1 MPWYLLG
8 IMVLMKRCVMGLA
21 KIAQFS
27 FSSAWELLANQL
39 KFLMCFLPLFFHG
52 LYPKRYC
59 RFTPNFCQR
68 LPLFL
73 GSLNSNFIKILCH
86 VQEKHWVCSIQ
97 LRMDYSAPN
106 ASSKVNKKACRQLT
120 NSPFSF
126 NNKYDPHA
134 YGYDEKRNF

>member
-1 MPWYLLG
+1 MHQSGHVICIVSVKKIISKCKKTRFLANPFSTSKKSGKMPWYLLG

-86 VQEKHWVCSIQ
+86 V
-97 LRMDYSAPN
+97 
-106 ASSKVNKKACRQLT
+106 
-120 NSPFSF
+120 
-126 NNKYDPHA
+126 
-134 YGYDEKRNF
+134 